1 MPRREILS
9 PAQREELLVI
19 PVDRAGLIEHYV
31 LSEQSISLIRQR
43 CGDRNRLGIACN
55 LRYSA
60 FLEHVFGMAV
70 PALFAPGPIEA
81 FFMIFSFLVLG

>member
-9 PAQREELLVI
+9 PAQGEELLVV

-31 LSEQSISLIRQR
+31 LSEQDISLIRQR
-43 CGDRNRLGIACN
+43 RGDRNRLGIAATS
-55 LRYSA
+55 RYSA

-70 PALFAPGPIEA
+70 PALFAPGPIEL
-81 FFMIFSFLVLG
+81 SS